1 MSRDVEV
8 ALAEGLRERASHP
21 AAASSPAAGAANGQ
35 APAGSPE
42 AALPLLHRAALAVL
56 EAEAVED
63 ANISVALL
71 DDDGIAELNRRYLDH
86 EGPTDVLSFPLY
98 GPGEEPAGDVY
109 IGYEQALR
117 QAKDLG
123 VPVSEELARLA
134 VHGTLH
140 VLGYTHPEG
149 EEREGSELW
158 RRQEAVLTTVL
169 GERSREGR

>member
-8 ALAEGLRERASHP
+8 ALAEGLRERASHAAVTSTAP
-21 AAASSPAAGAANGQ
+21 DGAAAGQTPAE
-35 APAGSPE
+35 SPE
-42 AALPLLHRAALAVL
+42 TALPLVRRAALAVL

-71 DDDGIAELNRRYLDH
+71 DDDRIAELNRRYLDH

-98 GPGEEPAGDVY
+98 GPGEDPAGDVY

-117 QAKDLG
+117 QAKELG

-158 RRQEAVLTTVL
+158 RRQEAVLATVL
-169 GERSREGR
+169 GERGREGR